1 MSRIPKKK
9 RVAGMFEVVEHLPN
23 KCKALSSSPSTS
35 HPPKKRKKEGRNEGR
50 EEERKEPNVSTW

>member
-23 KCKALSSSPSTS
+23 KCKALSSSPSTV
-35 HPPKKRKKEGRNEGR
+35 KKKN
-50 EEERKEPNVSTW
+50 RKEK